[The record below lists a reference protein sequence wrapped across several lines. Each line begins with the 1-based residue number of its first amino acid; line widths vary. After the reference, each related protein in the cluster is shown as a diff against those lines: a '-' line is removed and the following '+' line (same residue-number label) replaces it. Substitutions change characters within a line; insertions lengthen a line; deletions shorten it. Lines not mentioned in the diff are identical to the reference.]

1 MKIYNNTQN
10 GIFYDTHVSSGGGD
24 CGTIEAQQT
33 LEIGWDETDN
43 VTLHFTAL
51 PPEPQGGV
59 TPYTVTIPQ
68 SETGMTVTIG
78 LYQE

>member
-10 GIFYDTHVSSGGGD
+10 DIFYDTKVSSGGGD

-33 LEIGWDETDN
+33 LDIGSDETDN
-43 VTLHFTAL
+43 LVVGFSAL
-51 PPEPQGGV
+51 PPEPQGGI
-59 TPYTVTIPQ
+59 TPYTVTIPE
-68 SETGMTVTIG
+68 SKTGMTVTIG